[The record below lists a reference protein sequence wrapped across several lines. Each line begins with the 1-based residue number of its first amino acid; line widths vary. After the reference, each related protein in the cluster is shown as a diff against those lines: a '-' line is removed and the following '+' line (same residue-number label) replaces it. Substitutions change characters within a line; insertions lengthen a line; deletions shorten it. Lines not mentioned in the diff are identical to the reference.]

1 MKILKEPIYV
11 KGVETRRYIT
21 QVHKFDDKLCL
32 TVLSLMYPTIALD
45 CYSPIDFDVFIYK
58 FDSEKKETQIVRT
71 HIYNGTI
78 DIIQIHLIEK
88 IRSFS
93 MLNIQK

>member
-1 MKILKEPIYV
+1 
-11 KGVETRRYIT
+11 
-21 QVHKFDDKLCL
+21 
-32 TVLSLMYPTIALD
+32 MYPTIALD

-71 HIYNGTI
+71 RIYNGTI